1 MEPGFNFYGNIELL
15 ANSEQLLFNGSI
27 IPSEIEGFNIS
38 NAIPFNEYF
47 VPGDELTL
55 TISDKDGFYNAAI
68 SKVSN
73 NLFLIFLII
82 P

>member
-1 MEPGFNFYGNIELL
+1 MEPDLIFMVILNYCT
-15 ANSEQLLFNGSI
+15 NSEQLLFNGSI

-55 TISDKDGFYNAAI
+55 
-68 SKVSN
+68 
-73 NLFLIFLII
+73 LFLIRMGL
-82 P
+82 